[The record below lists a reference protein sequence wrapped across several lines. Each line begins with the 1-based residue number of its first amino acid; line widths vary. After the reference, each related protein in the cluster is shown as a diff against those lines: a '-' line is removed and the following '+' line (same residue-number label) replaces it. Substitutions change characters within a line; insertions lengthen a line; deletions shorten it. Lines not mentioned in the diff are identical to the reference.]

1 MNVPVKQHP
10 ALDGDVVKDEEVV
23 VVTMVMMVVMVV
35 AIVVVGLVVVF
46 VVAFYGGQCCHC
58 YLLYY
63 SRAFATVWMPFQP
76 GCRTTKN
83 CPRHLVVLVSVNEA
97 PHVKPNVA
105 ESS

>member
-23 VVTMVMMVVMVV
+23 VVVMVTMVMMVVVVV
-35 AIVVVGLVVVF
+35 AIVVVGL

-63 SRAFATVWMPFQP
+63 PRAFATVWMPLQP
-76 GCRTTKN
+76 GCRTTKI